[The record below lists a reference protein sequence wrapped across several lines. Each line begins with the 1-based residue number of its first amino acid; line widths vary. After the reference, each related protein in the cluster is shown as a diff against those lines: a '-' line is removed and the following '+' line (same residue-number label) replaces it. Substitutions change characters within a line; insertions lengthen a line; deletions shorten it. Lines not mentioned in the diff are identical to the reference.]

1 MPTAWRSYYTHY
13 KCKIWVYGWERT
25 RETAPYFNI
34 LESLLCRCDTIPP
47 NEDDGE
53 GRNLATY
60 SAPGQKKVPF
70 LSSLLKSS
78 LLTDPFSCTKYTRKR
93 VNFTLLCVTI
103 TQINLNRQMLNK
115 LCAEILQR
123 RDVSFLQPKGTI
135 VDPISRRPSS
145 LFNRTNYI
153 IPNLAAS
160 D

>member
-1 MPTAWRSYYTHY
+1 MGGRGRERLLLILTSLDPCLADVIPYHPT
-13 KCKIWVYGWERT
+13 KMMVKEEIWQH
-25 RETAPYFNI
+25 I
-34 LESLLCRCDTIPP
+34 LH
-47 NEDDGE
+47 
-53 GRNLATY
+53 LAR
-60 SAPGQKKVPF
+60 KVPF

-115 LCAEILQR
+115 LCAKILQR

-153 IPNLAAS
+153 IPQSSAS